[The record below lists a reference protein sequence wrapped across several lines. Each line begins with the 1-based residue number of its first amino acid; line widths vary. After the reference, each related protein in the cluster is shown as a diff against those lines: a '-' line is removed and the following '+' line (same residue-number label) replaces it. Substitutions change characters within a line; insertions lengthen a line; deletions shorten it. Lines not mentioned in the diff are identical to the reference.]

1 MLAKQP
7 SNRRITHVNGWV
19 ITTYFSEQ
27 TLENLRSRDP
37 EVRELGQ
44 RAVCTKFR
52 ASCELKY
59 KEQWTGEW
67 VEFKDL
73 TLTDITSDPPRELV
87 AATIGF
93 NPNCR
98 CDTKFRC
105 PEHD

>member
-27 TLENLRSRDP
+27 TLENLRSRNP

-52 ASCELKY
+52 KACELKY
-59 KEQWTGEW
+59 ADWPGKR
-67 VEFKDL
+67 VEFDEL
-73 TLTDITSDPPRELV
+73 TLTEFVPPQQRELV